1 MKFKSKSFHEIQ
13 KQIFSWNSKINLF
26 IKFKDKSFH
35 KIQNNILIKFKITFY
50 KTALHIAV
58 EKENVEI
65 VQLLLSHDKIDI
77 NIQYISYNKIY
88 EILNK
93 FFHSIQTQIFSLHS
107 NPNLFITFKNE
118 SFHIIQKQIF
128 S

>member
-1 MKFKSKSFHEIQ
+1 MKFKNKYFHEIQ
-13 KQIFSWNSKINLF
+13 KQNFSFHLKTNLF
-26 IKFKDKSFH
+26 IKFKNKSFH
-35 KIQNNILIKFKITFY
+35 SIQKQLFLYNSKTNLFIKFKITFY

-58 EKENVEI
+58 EKENFEI

-77 NIQYISYNKIY
+77 NIQSISYNKIY

-93 FFHSIQTQIFSLHS
+93 
-107 NPNLFITFKNE
+107 
-118 SFHIIQKQIF
+118 SFHYIQKQDF